1 MPCTISCAI
10 SAMFIIGMIYMNY
23 SVARS
28 QIILK
33 YKLQLP
39 KNLQNIYEKIIH
51 ERTSIYYHGYVL
63 GFILSIFIILGN
75 IYSENKILST
85 TSMVCLVL
93 ATSFITNY
101 FYYILS
107 PKKNW
112 MLNYITT
119 PEQTK
124 AWLQMYRGMQVYYHT
139 GLVLGIIA
147 VGIFAYAFRSSK

>member
-23 SVARS
+23 SVTRS

-39 KNLQNIYEKIIH
+39 ENLQKIYEQIIH
-51 ERTSIYYHGYVL
+51 ERTTIYYQGYVL